1 MIKLPRLTIET
12 TFITL
17 AFAIGLILRF
27 LYLGSAPLSDFE
39 AERALG
45 ALFFSRGSSLVAIPD
60 SGYMLLTGVLFN
72 LFEGSNFIARLWV
85 AIAGSLI
92 ILVPYLFRDLL
103 GRSAAVILAFGFALD
118 PGLVAISR
126 LAGGP
131 MFSLGFGLLA
141 VGFLYQR
148 KPIWSGIFG
157 GLALLGGPTIW
168 HGVLIF
174 LMAWFIG
181 KLVLKQGFNEIFL
194 TTDAYPDKAH
204 DVRNGLLAL
213 GGVIL
218 MTGTLAFSG
227 PQGLSSFALTVPVY
241 LGGWL
246 SVSGISITQLLAALF
261 IYQPLAIIF
270 GISGVV
276 WSWMESKP
284 FPRWLSL
291 WALTSLVVVLIYPG
305 RQVYDLVWV
314 LIPLW
319 AIAAM
324 EISRFLSI
332 DRRDQLPALGQAF
345 LIFLL
350 MALAWINL
358 AGLDQNP
365 GDQAFR
371 LRWAVILGTL
381 ALGVVTTVLVGL
393 GWSASAAK
401 HGLVWGLIAGLG
413 IYGLANTWWVSQLR
427 SNRDNELWYPPP
439 AIRQEVEL
447 IATLEGLSEVKT
459 GIPNEIDVTVTNTA
473 PSLRWALRNF
483 PNSQFTNGTISGEL
497 PSVIISGSEESAPA
511 LAGSYRGQDFAWRVK
526 PGWQGGLPMDWQAL
540 PRWLVFRDAP
550 QQVEH
555 LILWAR
561 SDLFPGG
568 ELLPM
573 DAESPTEEEAPLEE
587 SPLQ

>member
-1 MIKLPRLTIET
+1 MIKLPRFTVET
-12 TFITL
+12 AFFAL
-17 AFAIGLILRF
+17 AIALGVILRF

-45 ALFFSRGSSLVAIPD
+45 ALSLSRGSLAAMPD
-60 SGYMLLTGVLFN
+60 TGYMLLTGVLFK
-72 LFEGSNFIARLWV
+72 LFEGSNFVARWWV

-92 ILVPYLFRDLL
+92 IFVPYLFRNLL
-103 GRSAAVILAFGFALD
+103 GRTAALILAFGLALD

-141 VGFLYQR
+141 LGFLYRR
-148 KPIWSGIFG
+148 KPIWSGIMG
-157 GLALLGGPTIW
+157 GLALLGGPMIW

-174 LMAWFIG
+174 VIAWFIG
-181 KLVLKQGFNEIFL
+181 KLVLKQGFNDVFANPYE
-194 TTDAYPDKAH
+194 DSEKAH
-204 DVRNGLLAL
+204 ALLNGLLAG

-218 MTGTLAFSG
+218 LVGTLAFWG
-227 PQGLSSFALTVPVY
+227 PQGLSNFALSVPVY

-246 SVSGISITQLLAALF
+246 AFSGVSILKLMAALL

-270 GISGVV
+270 GTSGAVR
-276 WSWMESKP
+276 SWMEPNP
-284 FPRWLSL
+284 FSRWLSL
-291 WALTSLVVVLIYPG
+291 WALTSLVIVLVYPG

-319 AIAAM
+319 ACAAI
-324 EISRFLSI
+324 EIGRSFSI
-332 DRRDQLPALGQAF
+332 ERRDLLPALGQAT

-358 AGLDQNP
+358 AGLDQNA
-365 GDQAFR
+365 GEQALR

-381 ALGVVTTVLVGL
+381 ALGLVTTILVGL

-401 HGLVWGLIAGLG
+401 HGLLWGLIAGLG
-413 IYGLANTWWVSQLR
+413 VYGLASTWWVSQLR
-427 SNRDNELWYPPP
+427 SNGENELWYPPP
-439 AIRQEVEL
+439 AIRQEAEL
-447 IATLEGLSEVKT
+447 ITTLTKLSEGNT
-459 GIPNEIDVTVTNTA
+459 GISNHIDIAVTSSA
-473 PSLRWALRNF
+473 PSLRWALRNYM
-483 PNSQFTNGTISGEL
+483 NSQFTNGAISGEL
-497 PSVIISGSEESAPA
+497 PSVIISGSEEPAPE
-511 LAGSYRGQDFAWRVK
+511 LAGSYRGQDFAWQVN
-526 PGWQGGLPMDWQAL
+526 PGWQGGLPVDWLAW

-550 QQVEH
+550 QQIEH

-568 ELLPM
+568 ELLPPEG
-573 DAESPTEEEAPLEE
+573 ESPSAEDVPVEE
-587 SPLQ
+587 SP

>member
-1 MIKLPRLTIET
+1 MIKLPSLTTET
-12 TFITL
+12 VFFTL

-45 ALFFSRGSSLVAIPD
+45 ALFFSRGSAMAAMPD
-60 SGYMLLTGVLFN
+60 TGYMILTGVLFN

-92 ILVPYLFRDLL
+92 ILAPYLFRDIL
-103 GRSAAVILAFGFALD
+103 GRPAAVILAFGFALD

-141 VGFLYQR
+141 LGFLYQK
-148 KPIWSGIFG
+148 KPIWSGIMG

-174 LMAWFIG
+174 LLAWFIG
-181 KLVLKQGFNEIFL
+181 KLLLKQSFNEIFA
-194 TTDAYPDKAH
+194 TSEAYPEKTHAL
-204 DVRNGLLAL
+204 RNGLLAG

-218 MTGTLAFSG
+218 MAGTLAFWG
-227 PQGLSSFALTVPVY
+227 PQGLSNFALTIPVY

-246 SVSGISITQLLAALF
+246 VMSGVSMTQLLAALL
-261 IYQPLAIIF
+261 IYQPLAIVF
-270 GISGVV
+270 GISGTVR
-276 WSWMESKP
+276 SWMESKP

-291 WALTSLVVVLIYPG
+291 WALSSLVIVLAYSG

-319 AIAAM
+319 AIAAI
-324 EISRFLSI
+324 EISRSLSI
-332 DRRDQLPALGQAF
+332 DRRDRLPALGQAS

-350 MALAWINL
+350 MSLAWINL
-358 AGLDQNP
+358 AGLDQNI

-401 HGLVWGLIAGLG
+401 HGLAWGLIAGLG
-413 IYGLANTWWVSQLR
+413 MYGLANTWWVSQLR
-427 SNRDNELWYPPP
+427 PNGENELWYLPP
-439 AIRQEVEL
+439 AIRQEAEL
-447 IATLEGLSEVKT
+447 LATLEGLSEVKT
-459 GIPNEIDVTVTNTA
+459 GIPNEIDVVVTNTA
-473 PSLRWALRNF
+473 PSLRWALRNY
-483 PNSQFTNGTISGEL
+483 PNSQFTTGAISGEL